1 MEPLIALALWSA
13 ITTAALVLSSSSVGA
28 IVSEELG
35 EELNKYFYKVVS
47 SSKSAQGVGVARD
60 LVRLPSSPGLL
71 AAWTMFPNNTRCG
84 CELILFEAPLGLCM
98 VRAGAQSTE
107 YDGYITGHM
116 APWPNTGPRGTMYIT
131 PTEMLPDILTS
142 SFNHC
147 T

>member
-47 SSKSAQGVGVARD
+47 SSKSAQGVGVTRD

-84 CELILFEAPLGLCM
+84 CELIFIGAPLGLCM
-98 VRAGAQSTE
+98 VGAGAQSTE
-107 YDGYITGHM
+107 YDGYITECYSFYHM
-116 APWPNTGPRGTMYIT
+116 
-131 PTEMLPDILTS
+131 ILLTFLVRKS
-142 SFNHC
+142 D
-147 T
+147 